1 MQYQFS
7 AASSGARGA
16 RPCRPGS
23 CLSHLEVW
31 CFRRHTLNRYL
42 CEQKDRELQLDTIP
56 ASLTEHDVKLPD
68 VNNHADDINEEKR
81 KSALRK
87 EFIMAE
93 LLQTEKTYVHNLNE
107 CLEIYLWEMSS
118 GVEEIPPGIFKKEEI
133 VFGNMKEL
141 HEFHNKIFLKELE
154 KYEHLPEDVGHCFV
168 TWAHKFQMYVSYCTN
183 MPDSLQLFMDHG
195 RTFFEETR
203 LRHGLRHCISS
214 YLITPLQRLTKY
226 QLLLKDLLTCCQDG
240 TGELKEALAVML
252 SAQKR
257 VNDAMHLSVLDANAS
272 TQDTQMN
279 VPPDDGT
286 LIDATTCLELPPGR
300 PFIVASRIKS
310 RPDRS
315 NTRFDENLDA
325 QGELILRESF
335 QVWDPK
341 TLIRKGRKRRLFLF
355 EMSLIF
361 SKEIEDSSGNSKY
374 LYKNKLLTSE
384 LSVSDHVEGD
394 PCKFTLWVGRT
405 PTSDNKLV
413 LKASSIQTKQDWIKH
428 IREVIQERTIHL
440 KGALKEPIHLPKPTG
455 VKQKGSSKR
464 DSGGEDGDSQGDGSI
479 QLDTISI
486 TLRTSQNTLDS
497 DKVLK

>member
-257 VNDAMHLSVLDANAS
+257 VNDAMHLSVLD
-272 TQDTQMN
+272 
-279 VPPDDGT
+279 G
-286 LIDATTCLELPPGR
+286 
-300 PFIVASRIKS
+300 
-310 RPDRS
+310 
-315 NTRFDENLDA
+315 FDENLDA